1 MFPDQH
7 GETIKLLGEPRY
19 SDYGQL
25 LGREILGT
33 IEHCVIGPA
42 GDSEVLDDGY
52 FTADVNRLQVFAPP
66 GTVIEDRA
74 RVDIRGRVYIVQ
86 ARGFDYSPGR
96 RPVVARHRPKV
107 VFTAVAAEVS
117 DDGEA

>member
-7 GETIKLLGEPRY
+7 GETVTVLGEPTY
-19 SDYGQL
+19 SQYGKP
-25 LGREILGT
+25 LGNEVVDT

-42 GDSEVLDDGY
+42 DDSEVTDSGY

-66 GTVIEDRA
+66 GTVIEDGA
-74 RVDIRGRVYIVQ
+74 RVDIRGRVYIVE
-86 ARGFDYSPGR
+86 ARGFDYSRGR

-117 DDGEA
+117 DDGES

>member
-7 GETIKLLGEPRY
+7 GETVTVLGDPTY
-19 SDYGQL
+19 SDYGKL
-25 LGREILGT
+25 LGNEPVAT

-42 GDSEVLDDGY
+42 GDSEVTDDGY
-52 FTADVNRLQVFAPP
+52 FTADVNRLTVYAPP
-66 GTVIEDRA
+66 GTVVEDGA
-74 RVDIRGRVYIVQ
+74 RVDIRGRVYIVE

-117 DDGEA
+117 DDGES

>member
-7 GETIKLLGEPRY
+7 GETVTVLGELTY
-19 SDYGQL
+19 SDYGKL
-25 LGREILGT
+25 LGSEVVAT

-42 GDSEVLDDGY
+42 GDSEATDDGY
-52 FTADVNRLQVFAPP
+52 FTADVNRLTVYAPP
-66 GTVIEDRA
+66 GTVVEDGA

-86 ARGFDYSPGR
+86 ARGFDYSVGR
-96 RPVVARHRPKV
+96 RPVVPRHRPKV

-117 DDGEA
+117 DDGGR